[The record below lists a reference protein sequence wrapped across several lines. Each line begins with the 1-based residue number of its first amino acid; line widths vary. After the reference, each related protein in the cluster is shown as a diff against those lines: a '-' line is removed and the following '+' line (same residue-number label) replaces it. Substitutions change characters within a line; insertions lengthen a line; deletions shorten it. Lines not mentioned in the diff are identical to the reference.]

1 MITRHWSVRFA
12 AMFIAVAF
20 SSVQL
25 SAQTATEYNDKD
37 KAKLAAIA
45 QRPDV
50 IKHIADTWD
59 ERRREDMQYA
69 FNINQSA
76 KLGELSGTALAEFR
90 QKYGELYN
98 NPILLRYVNSLGQKI
113 VPAGSPNLY
122 SFRLLLDPVPRAEAL
137 STGTIYIST
146 GLVALLDDEAQ
157 LAYVLGH
164 EIAHVERRHAYN
176 EIKNTILEEEFDKEK
191 GADVQKKKALF
202 GAALAIGGS
211 AAGGAAGGASG
222 AFYGG
227 LIGGAVGLIGGSL
240 LFRNKFV
247 PTEWSTV
254 YENEADEAGL
264 KYMLDQSYDA
274 REIPRMYARLDNLVG
289 RDSRVGLG
297 FIGNPART
305 RERQAE
311 ITNLLTS
318 TYKAQL
324 DAKMKTGLT
333 ASGPEFALLMA
344 ALKRDNGVIAM
355 DYDLFAMARDN
366 LEDAEKLRSN
376 DPRVHYYLGQII
388 AMTGRTPDDKQQAL
402 TQFLQSIQYD
412 AERGAYPEPHLEE
425 ALYQISQNDP
435 SLQEQIKKEL
445 KTYVVLYQRQH
456 AGALPNNMYI
466 IYDYF
471 LLAGDKSWYV
481 PPAGVITTKNVD
493 SLYVTSGSSGP
504 STATTDV
511 IARAVGGGSDGGSR
525 GTSASSSDAAPK
537 TAKPV
542 AKKTSA
548 PATTTPH

>member
-1 MITRHWSVRFA
+1 MIKRSWSTRVGLVA
-12 AMFIAVAF
+12 IAVVF
-20 SSVQL
+20 TSVQL
-25 SAQTATEYNDKD
+25 SAQTATEYTDKD
-37 KAKLAAIA
+37 KQKLALIA

-50 IKHIADTWD
+50 QKRIADTWD
-59 ERRREDMQYA
+59 ARRREDMEYA
-69 FNINQSA
+69 FNVNQSSR
-76 KLGELSGTALAEFR
+76 LGELSPTALAEFR
-90 QKYGELYN
+90 QKFGELYN
-98 NPILLRYVNSLGQKI
+98 NPILLRYVNALGQKI
-113 VPAGSPNLY
+113 VPDGSPNLY

-191 GADVQKKKALF
+191 GADVQKKKAIF
-202 GAALAIGGS
+202 GAVAAIGGA

-222 AFYGG
+222 ALYGG
-227 LIGGAVGLIGGSL
+227 LIGGAVGIIGGSL

-264 KYMLDQSYDA
+264 KYMLDRSFDA

-305 RERQAE
+305 KERQAE
-311 ITNLLTS
+311 ITSLLTT
-318 TYKAQL
+318 TYKADL
-324 DAKMKTGLT
+324 AVKLKAGLT
-333 ASGPEFALLMA
+333 ASTPEFSLLMA

-376 DPRVHYYLGQII
+376 DPRVHYYLGQVI
-388 AMTGRTPDDKQQAL
+388 AQTGRTPEDKQQAL
-402 TQFLQSIQYD
+402 TEFVESIKYD

-425 ALYQISQNDP
+425 ALYQITQNDP

-445 KTYVVLYQRQH
+445 KTYVALYQRQH
-456 AGALPNNMYI
+456 GGALPINMYI

-481 PPAGVITTKNVD
+481 PPASVVTTKNVD
-493 SLYVTSGSSGP
+493 SLFVTTVSSAP

-511 IARAVGGGSDGGSR
+511 INRA
-525 GTSASSSDAAPK
+525 TSSSADHGDSRSGSTSEPAATP
-537 TAKPV
+537 ARKPAV
-542 AKKTSA
+542 KKTT
-548 PATTTPH
+548 ATPQ

>member
-1 MITRHWSVRFA
+1 MITRPWTVRLA
-12 AMFIAVAF
+12 ALLLALSFGTA
-20 SSVQL
+20 QL
-25 SAQTATEYNDKD
+25 SAQTATDYTDKD

-50 IKHIADTWD
+50 QKRIADAWD
-59 ERRREDMQYA
+59 NRRREDMEYA
-69 FNINQSA
+69 FNINQSSR
-76 KLGELSGTALAEFR
+76 LGELSGTALAEFR
-90 QKYGELYN
+90 QKFGELYN

-137 STGTIYIST
+137 STGTIYVST

-176 EIKNTILEEEFDKEK
+176 EIKNTILEEEFNAEK

-202 GAALAIGGS
+202 GAGLAI
-211 AAGGAAGGASG
+211 GGAAGGASG

-227 LIGGAVGLIGGSL
+227 LIGGAAGLIGGSL
-240 LFRNKFV
+240 LFRNKFI

-274 REIPRMYARLDNLVG
+274 GEIPRMYARLDNLVG

-324 DAKMKTGLT
+324 DSKLKAGLT

-376 DPRVHYYLGQII
+376 DPRVHYFLGQII
-388 AMTGRTPDDKQQAL
+388 NMTGRTPEDKQQAL
-402 TQFLQSIQYD
+402 TQFMQSIQYD

-435 SLQEQIKKEL
+435 NLQDQIKKEL
-445 KTYVVLYQRQH
+445 KTYVALYQRQH
-456 AGALPNNMYI
+456 AGTLPSNMYI

-481 PPAGVITTKNVD
+481 PPAEVVTTKNVD
-493 SLYVTSGSSGP
+493 SLFVTTVSSAP
-504 STATTDV
+504 STATSDV
-511 IARAVGGGSDGGSR
+511 ITRATGSSSGSPSGGGPDPS
-525 GTSASSSDAAPK
+525 T
-537 TAKPV
+537 TKPAHPV
-542 AKKTSA
+542 VKKTTAATPA
-548 PATTTPH
+548 PH

>member
-1 MITRHWSVRFA
+1 MIKRSISARCALLVTA
-12 AMFIAVAF
+12 LAF
-20 SSVQL
+20 TSVQV
-25 SAQTATEYNDKD
+25 SAQTATEYSDKD
-37 KAKLAAIA
+37 KQKLAAIS

-50 IKHIADTWD
+50 QKLIADTWD
-59 ERRREDMQYA
+59 NRRREDMEYA
-69 FNINQSA
+69 FNVNQSSR
-76 KLGELSGTALAEFR
+76 LGELSPTALAEFR
-90 QKYGELYN
+90 QKFGELYN

-113 VPAGSPNLY
+113 VPNGSPNLY

-146 GLVALLDDEAQ
+146 GLVALLDNEAQ

-176 EIKNTILEEEFDKEK
+176 EIKNTILEEQFDKEK
-191 GADVQKKKALF
+191 GADVQKKRAIF
-202 GAALAIGGS
+202 GAVAAIGGS
-211 AAGGAAGGASG
+211 AIGGAAGGASG

-227 LIGGAVGLIGGSL
+227 LIGGAAGVIGGAL

-247 PTEWSTV
+247 PTEWSTL

-311 ITNLLTS
+311 ITSLLTS
-318 TYKAQL
+318 TYKATL
-324 DAKMKTGLT
+324 DAKLKSGLT
-333 ASGPEFALLMA
+333 GSGPEFALLMA

-376 DPRVHYYLGQII
+376 DPRVHYFLGQII
-388 AMTGRTPDDKQQAL
+388 NMTGRTPDDKQQAL
-402 TQFLQSIQYD
+402 NQFIESIKYD
-412 AERGAYPEPHLEE
+412 AERGAYPEPHLEQ
-425 ALYQISQNDP
+425 ALFQISQNDP

-445 KTYVVLYQRQH
+445 KTYVALYQRQH
-456 AGALPNNMYI
+456 GGALPLNMYI

-481 PPAGVITTKNVD
+481 PPASVVTTKNVD
-493 SLYVTSGSSGP
+493 SLYVTTVSNAP

-511 IARAVGGGSDGGSR
+511 INRATNSGSDGGSR
-525 GTSASSSDAAPK
+525 NTGSQESGTKP
-537 TAKPV
+537 AKPAV
-542 AKKTSA
+542 KKTTSTA
-548 PATTTPH
+548 PPQ

>member
-1 MITRHWSVRFA
+1 MITRHRSVRFA
-12 AMFIAVAF
+12 AFFIALTF
-20 SSVQL
+20 SSGQL
-25 SAQTATEYNDKD
+25 SAQTATDYTDKD

-50 IKHIADTWD
+50 QKRIADAWD
-59 ERRREDMQYA
+59 NRRREDMEYA

-76 KLGELSGTALAEFR
+76 RLGELSGTALAEFR
-90 QKYGELYN
+90 QKFGELYN

-113 VPAGSPNLY
+113 VPTGSPNLY

-146 GLVALLDDEAQ
+146 GLVAMLDDEAQ

-176 EIKNTILEEEFDKEK
+176 EIKNTILEEEFNSEK

-202 GAALAIGGS
+202 GAGLAIGGS
-211 AAGGAAGGASG
+211 AIGGAAGGASG

-227 LIGGAVGLIGGSL
+227 LIGGAAGLIGGSL
-240 LFRNKFV
+240 LFRNKFI

-264 KYMLDQSYDA
+264 KYMLDKNYDA

-311 ITNLLTS
+311 ITNLLTT
-318 TYKAQL
+318 TYKADL
-324 DAKMKTGLT
+324 DSKLKAGLT
-333 ASGPEFALLMA
+333 ASGPEFALLMS

-355 DYDLFAMARDN
+355 DYDLFAMSRDN

-376 DPRVHYYLGQII
+376 DPRVHYFLGQII
-388 AMTGRTPDDKQQAL
+388 AKTGRTPEDQQQAL
-402 TQFLQSIQYD
+402 TQFMQAIQYD

-435 SLQEQIKKEL
+435 NLQDQIKKEL
-445 KTYVVLYQRQH
+445 KTYVALYQRQH
-456 AGALPNNMYI
+456 AGTLPSNMYI

-471 LLAGDKSWYV
+471 LLAGDKSWYI
-481 PPAGVITTKNVD
+481 PPAEVVTTKNVD
-493 SLYVTSGSSGP
+493 SLFVTTVSSAP

-511 IARAVGGGSDGGSR
+511 ITRATGGGSSGS
-525 GTSASSSDAAPK
+525 TSGSAPDPS
-537 TAKPV
+537 TTKPAHPV
-542 AKKTSA
+542 VKKTTAATPA
-548 PATTTPH
+548 PH

>member
-1 MITRHWSVRFA
+1 
-12 AMFIAVAF
+12 
-20 SSVQL
+20 
-25 SAQTATEYNDKD
+25 
-37 KAKLAAIA
+37 
-45 QRPDV
+45 
-50 IKHIADTWD
+50 
-59 ERRREDMQYA
+59 
-69 FNINQSA
+69 
-76 KLGELSGTALAEFR
+76 
-90 QKYGELYN
+90 
-98 NPILLRYVNSLGQKI
+98 
-113 VPAGSPNLY
+113 
-122 SFRLLLDPVPRAEAL
+122 
-137 STGTIYIST
+137 
-146 GLVALLDDEAQ
+146 
-157 LAYVLGH
+157 
-164 EIAHVERRHAYN
+164 
-176 EIKNTILEEEFDKEK
+176 
-191 GADVQKKKALF
+191 
-202 GAALAIGGS
+202 
-211 AAGGAAGGASG
+211 
-222 AFYGG
+222 
-227 LIGGAVGLIGGSL
+227 
-240 LFRNKFV
+240 
-247 PTEWSTV
+247 
-254 YENEADEAGL
+254 
-264 KYMLDQSYDA
+264 
-274 REIPRMYARLDNLVG
+274 MYARLDNLVG

-311 ITNLLTS
+311 ITSLLTS

-402 TQFLQSIQYD
+402 TQFMQSIQYD

-435 SLQEQIKKEL
+435 SLQDQIKKEL

-456 AGALPNNMYI
+456 AGALPSNMYI

-511 IARAVGGGSDGGSR
+511 IARAVGGSDNGSR
-525 GTSASSSDAAPK
+525 GTSTSSPDATPK

-542 AKKTSA
+542 AKKTA
-548 PATTTPH
+548 ATATPH